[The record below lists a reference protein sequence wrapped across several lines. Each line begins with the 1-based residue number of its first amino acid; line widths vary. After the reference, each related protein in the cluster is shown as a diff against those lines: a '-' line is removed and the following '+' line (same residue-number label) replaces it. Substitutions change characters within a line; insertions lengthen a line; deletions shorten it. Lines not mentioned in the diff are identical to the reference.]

1 MYLKKV
7 SVKNYSRL
15 ADLDIDIR
23 GHAVI
28 VGANDVGK
36 TSLLRILHMLLGAS
50 TAQIFQS
57 LTPGDLRDPDKTLEV
72 EVLLAGLGPDEWT
85 VMPHEP
91 SISRHRSVGDAADP
105 ARCRHRSWRPG
116 SNHGAPLVPRLRPR
130 PGHHA

>member
-57 LTPGDLRDPDKTLEV
+57 LTPASRPSE
-72 EVLLAGLGPDEWT
+72 AGLG
-85 VMPHEP
+85 
-91 SISRHRSVGDAADP
+91 
-105 ARCRHRSWRPG
+105 
-116 SNHGAPLVPRLRPR
+116 
-130 PGHHA
+130 